1 MSALLIDKVRRRRKK
16 EKKIPVV
23 ESNPLSSD
31 KKRRGERLNAVDT
44 IIYTHTQT
52 HGRYGAYNVTIDR

>member
-1 MSALLIDKVRRRRKK
+1 MDEKEAWLNIGVSRRVVVIVIVSILLIDKEEEEEES

-31 KKRRGERLNAVDT
+31 KK
-44 IIYTHTQT
+44 
-52 HGRYGAYNVTIDR
+52 